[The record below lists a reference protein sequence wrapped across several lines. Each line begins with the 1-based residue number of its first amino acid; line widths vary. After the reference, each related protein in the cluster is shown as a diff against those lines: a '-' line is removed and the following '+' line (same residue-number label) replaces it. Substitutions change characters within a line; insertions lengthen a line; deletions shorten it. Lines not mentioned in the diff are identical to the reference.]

1 MEQSLEAQRLPRTRV
16 DVIQVNLGNR
26 CNQACS
32 HCHMEGS
39 PTGTRDMAPATAQK
53 IMEAL
58 RKSQVLSIEFTG
70 GAPEMNPNLKA
81 FIERLSESGKKLTVR
96 TNLTILEHPSY
107 SFYLDIY
114 QRYGV
119 RLVAS
124 LPSPLEEVTD
134 QQRGKGAFRSSIRVL
149 RKLNEMGYGTN
160 GLQLDLAYNPVG
172 DYLPPAERVLEKE
185 FHDLLERQ
193 SSVHFNRLITLA
205 NCPIGRFKDL
215 LLRQG
220 GYQQYLRL
228 LKESYNPRTL
238 DRLMCRSLLS
248 VDDEG
253 NVYDCDFNLALGMR
267 IMGYEKAKFWEID
280 LDRFASDVS
289 LGEHCYACTAQGGSS
304 CHGTLAEAGQESD
317 MKEGVKRYYGGE
329 IKETQDLKTSACC
342 TPGDLP
348 SYIGEVLPLIPDE
361 VRMKYYGCGSPIPP
375 GVDGLR
381 VLDVGCGTGRDCFV
395 LSRLVGEEG
404 HVYGID
410 MTERQIEVAKRH
422 VPEMTKRFGYER
434 PNVDFIL
441 DDVENIEKNFPEES
455 LDLIIS
461 NCVVNLVEDK
471 ERVLRQIYRAM
482 KSGGEFYFSDIY
494 ADRRIPEG
502 LRRDPVLYGECLG
515 GALYYRDFE
524 RMARRVGFPD
534 SRLVSRRTIAIQ
546 NKDVK
551 GLVGNITFYAIT
563 YRLWKLEGPEDACE
577 DYGHEATYKG
587 GLKESPLRFELDR
600 AHIFYKDKPRRVC
613 GSTARMLSRTRFAP
627 YFTVTGSFDEHF
639 GEFKEC
645 SGIPGEE
652 CSKGSSCC

>member
-16 DVIQVNLGNR
+16 DVVQVNLGNR

-32 HCHMEGS
+32 HCHVEGS
-39 PTGTRDMAPATAQK
+39 PIGKRDMAPPTAQK

-81 FIERLSESGKKLTVR
+81 FIEGLSESGKKLAVR

-114 QRYGV
+114 KSYGV

-134 QQRGKGAFRSSIRVL
+134 QQRGKGAFRSSIHVL
-149 RKLNEMGYGTN
+149 RKLNEMGYGTD

-172 DYLPPAERVLEKE
+172 DYLPPGESVLEKE
-185 FHDLLERQ
+185 FQDLLERHC
-193 SSVHFNRLITLA
+193 SIHFNRLISLT
-205 NCPIGRFKDL
+205 NSPIGRFKDL

-220 GYQQYLRL
+220 RYQQYLKL

-238 DRLMCRSLLS
+238 DGLMCRSLIS
-248 VDDEG
+248 VDDKG
-253 NVYDCDFNLALGMR
+253 DVYDCDFNLALGIR
-267 IMGYEKAKFWEID
+267 TKGYEKTKLWEID
-280 LDRFASDVS
+280 LDPFTSEVS

-304 CHGTLAEAGQESD
+304 CHGTLV
-317 MKEGVKRYYGGE
+317 KETVKRYYSVQ
-329 IKETQDLKTSACC
+329 IKKTQDLKTSACC
-342 TPGDLP
+342 TSEDLP
-348 SYIGEVLPLIPDE
+348 GYIKEALPLIPDE
-361 VRMKYYGCGSPIPP
+361 VRMKYYGCGSPIPL
-375 GVDGLR
+375 GVEGLR

-395 LSRLVGEEG
+395 LSKLVGEEG
-404 HVYGID
+404 LVYGID
-410 MTERQIEVAKRH
+410 MTEGQIEVAKRH

-441 DDVENIEKNFPEES
+441 DDIETIEKHFPEGS
-455 LDLIIS
+455 FDLIIS

-471 ERVLRQIYRAM
+471 EGVLRQIYRAL
-482 KSGGEFYFSDIY
+482 KFGGEFYFSDIY

-502 LRRDPVLYGECLG
+502 LKRDPVLYGECLG

-534 SRLVSRRTIAIQ
+534 PRLVSRRAIAIQ
-546 NKDVK
+546 NQEVK

-563 YRLWKLEGPEDACE
+563 YRLWKLEGLEDACE

-600 AHIFYKDKPRRVC
+600 AHIFYENKPQRVC
-613 GSTARMLSRTRFAP
+613 GTTARMLSRTRFAP
-627 YFTVTGSFDEHF
+627 YFTLTGSFDEHF

-645 SGIPGEE
+645 SKE
-652 CSKGSSCC
+652 CSDVPREERPKGSSCC